1 MHKYVIKKKLGEILY
16 TVFISVLVTAIF
28 DFLLPATVFLKNSTS
43 VIQFRPYPVELL
55 IDSTYNVTLFEIMLQ
70 NYGAYLEKDGAGI
83 KGKIKLT
90 GFKNGDIDLSK
101 SLWTYQ
107 VCI

>member
-1 MHKYVIKKKLGEILY
+1 MF
-16 TVFISVLVTAIF
+16 T
-28 DFLLPATVFLKNSTS
+28 
-43 VIQFRPYPVELL
+43 
-55 IDSTYNVTLFEIMLQ
+55 DSTYIIALFETTLQ
-70 NYGAYLEKDGAGI
+70 NYGAFLEKDGAGI
-83 KGKIKLT
+83 SGTIKLT